1 MKRIIIIVLSL
12 SIILGFIFWRFGPNI
27 SLFKKEDPGPV
38 TLTYWGL
45 WEEDSLIRPII
56 EEYQTL
62 NPNVKINYE
71 RKSSLNYRTRVQA
84 QIQEGVGPDVFRI
97 HNSWLPMF
105 INNNFLAPSPATIFT
120 ISEYKTLF
128 YPVALEAFTQGGSI
142 YASPLEVDGLA
153 LFYNEELLNNV
164 GGKVPKNW
172 QEFIDTANKMTVK
185 DADGIK
191 TAGAAVGT
199 ASNVDHW
206 SDILGLLLMQQPGI
220 DFNNFKTDVAAEV
233 FRFYTGF
240 ITDPRRKVWD
250 VNLPSST
257 IMFAQGRLGFYF
269 APSWRAHEIRVAN
282 PDLNFKVAPVPQLSG
297 KTVGWASFWGEAV
310 SSKSQNIEESW
321 KFVKYLTSADT
332 QRLLYQQASQVRLF
346 GEPYSQTVLAQEL
359 VNDPIVGAFVAQG
372 PIYKFWYLSSNTY
385 NLGINDEMIKYFE
398 DGVNKVLQGTDPQ
411 NALQTI
417 DNGVKQVLDK
427 YTKPPAQVPQ

>member
-27 SLFKKEDPGPV
+27 SLFKKEDPGPVTLTYWGLWEEDSLIRPIIEEYQTLNPNVKINYERKSSLNKKEDPGPV

-199 ASNVDHW
+199 ASN
-206 SDILGLLLMQQPGI
+206 
-220 DFNNFKTDVAAEV
+220 
-233 FRFYTGF
+233 
-240 ITDPRRKVWD
+240 
-250 VNLPSST
+250 
-257 IMFAQGRLGFYF
+257 
-269 APSWRAHEIRVAN
+269 
-282 PDLNFKVAPVPQLSG
+282 
-297 KTVGWASFWGEAV
+297 
-310 SSKSQNIEESW
+310 
-321 KFVKYLTSADT
+321 
-332 QRLLYQQASQVRLF
+332 
-346 GEPYSQTVLAQEL
+346 
-359 VNDPIVGAFVAQG
+359 
-372 PIYKFWYLSSNTY
+372 
-385 NLGINDEMIKYFE
+385 
-398 DGVNKVLQGTDPQ
+398 
-411 NALQTI
+411 
-417 DNGVKQVLDK
+417 
-427 YTKPPAQVPQ
+427 